1 MSFQRYKADWFYSFY
16 EEILLQLTRK
26 KPKSILQNPGQLPIL
41 YFNHTELLELRRD
54 TEDSFADMNKRL
66 EDLKQSSAHL

>member
-1 MSFQRYKADWFYSFY
+1 MKKSYYNWQ
-16 EEILLQLTRK
+16 EK

-41 YFNHTELLELRRD
+41 YFNHAELLELRQD